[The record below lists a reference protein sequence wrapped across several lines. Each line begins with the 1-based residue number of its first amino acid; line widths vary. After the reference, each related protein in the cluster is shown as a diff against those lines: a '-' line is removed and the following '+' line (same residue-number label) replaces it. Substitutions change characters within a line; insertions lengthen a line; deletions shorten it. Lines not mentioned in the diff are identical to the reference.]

1 MESKT
6 TVEQIDWISQLKET
20 VPRFLERMKGT
31 TTPGFFRYSLSGDFF
46 GEEKHWG
53 LGNTIFATKIYYTL
67 GALDTLPQATRDEMK
82 QFILSFQ
89 LSDGVIFDPLIARRA
104 YWRDKLS
111 TIKHRDF
118 QNFSHTQTVRAE
130 TRQALSALN
139 LLGVKLTVYPEN
151 LPHEQKGVILFLERL
166 DWTRPWSAGSHFSH
180 LLFFLA
186 QSDLAQKQ
194 ELIDTAVEWLGS
206 IADPQTGC
214 WFKGNPSLQQKI
226 NGAMKVLTGLKAADR
241 VTIANPQ
248 RLIDTALG
256 ASNDRQA
263 CDHFNVVYVLKYAR
277 EAVDKC
283 YHEEEIR
290 RFVLNRLEQYQSY
303 YWPEVGGF
311 SYFLGKSNDIY
322 YNAAVSRGLAEPDIH
337 GTVLFLWGIALL
349 LTILDL
355 DQEMGYKEFV
365 T

>member
-1 MESKT
+1 MENKT
-6 TVEQIDWISQLKET
+6 PVEHTDWIFQLKKT

-31 TTPGFFRYSLSGDFF
+31 TTPGFFRYSLTGDAVS
-46 GEEKHWG
+46 EREHWG
-53 LGNTIFATKIYYTL
+53 LGNTVFATKIYDTL
-67 GALDTLPQATRDEMK
+67 DALDALPQTTRDDMT

-89 LSDGVIFDPLIARRA
+89 SPNGMIFDPLIARRA
-104 YWRDKLS
+104 FWRDKLS
-111 TIKHRDF
+111 SLKHRDF

-139 LLGVKLTVYPEN
+139 LLDVKLDVYPSD
-151 LPHEQKGVILFLERL
+151 LPRNQEGVTRYLERL
-166 DWTRPWSAGSHFSH
+166 DWSRPWNAGSHFSH

-194 ELIDTAVEWLGS
+194 ELIDAAVTWLGS
-206 IADPQTGC
+206 IADSQTSC
-214 WFKGNPSLQQKI
+214 WFKGHPSLQQKI
-226 NGAMKVLTGLKAADR
+226 NGAMKVLTGLKAANSL
-241 VTIANPQ
+241 TIDEPQ
-248 RLIDTALG
+248 KLIDTALG

-263 CDHFNVVYVLKYAR
+263 CDQFNVVYVLKYAR
-277 EAVDKC
+277 ESAGKT
-283 YHEEEIR
+283 YREEEIR
-290 RFVLNRLEQYQSY
+290 RFVIDRLEQYQSY

-337 GTVLFLWGIALL
+337 GTVMFLWGIALISQ
-349 LTILDL
+349 ILEIDTKL
-355 DQEMGYKEFV
+355 GFKEFI